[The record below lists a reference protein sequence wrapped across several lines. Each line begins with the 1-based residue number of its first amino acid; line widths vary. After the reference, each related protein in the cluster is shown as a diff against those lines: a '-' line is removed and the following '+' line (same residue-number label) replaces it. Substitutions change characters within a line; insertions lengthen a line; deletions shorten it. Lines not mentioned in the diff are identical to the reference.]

1 MRLRET
7 FLLFHAE
14 RPRKTSRISLG
25 LAARATCSARHRQAA
40 TPARFC
46 YPQLVRTRKYF
57 ASLLAIAAGALL
69 ALASFAAQS
78 APQSNPPSS
87 TQQAAPPSAPTPAP
101 LVVVIDPAHG
111 GADPGAHGSNGIAE
125 SDVVLAFARQM
136 RAALQAQGV
145 TAVLTR
151 DADADPSFDDRSAVA
166 NAQPHA
172 IFVCLHVA
180 STGTPATVRVYSLPI
195 FAAQAPTQS
204 AAAGLLPPPV
214 ELPNPHPGLRAWDNA
229 QAPYLDLSRHFAEL
243 LQSQL
248 TQRFRGSPPAPVAAA
263 VRQLRTIAAPAVA
276 IEVSNVMVADRR
288 QLDIIA
294 TPLADAVVHAVLAFE
309 PSFPATV
316 VAPAPAANSSATEP
330 AGGH

>member
-1 MRLRET
+1 M
-7 FLLFHAE
+7 
-14 RPRKTSRISLG
+14 
-25 LAARATCSARHRQAA
+25 
-40 TPARFC
+40 
-46 YPQLVRTRKYF
+46 RTRKYF
-57 ASLLAIAAGALL
+57 ASLLAVAAGALL
-69 ALASFAAQS
+69 ALASYAAQS
-78 APQSNPPSS
+78 AAPANPAPSA
-87 TQQAAPPSAPTPAP
+87 QQAAPLSAPAPAP

-111 GADPGAHGSNGIAE
+111 GADPGAHGSNGISE

-151 DADADPSFDDRSAVA
+151 DADVDPSFDDRSAVA

-180 STGTPATVRVYSLPI
+180 STGAPATVRVYSLPV
-195 FAAQAPTQS
+195 FAAEAPAQS
-204 AAAGLLPPPV
+204 VAPGLLPPPV
-214 ELPNPHPGLRAWDNA
+214 EQPNPHPGLRTWDNA

-248 TQRFRGSPPAPVAAA
+248 TQRFRGSPPAPAAAA

-276 IEVSNVMVADRR
+276 VEVSNVMVADRK
-288 QLDIIA
+288 QLDVVA

-309 PSFPATV
+309 PFFPAAIE
-316 VAPAPAANSSATEP
+316 APAPAANSAAPVP

>member
-1 MRLRET
+1 
-7 FLLFHAE
+7 
-14 RPRKTSRISLG
+14 
-25 LAARATCSARHRQAA
+25 
-40 TPARFC
+40 
-46 YPQLVRTRKYF
+46 VRTRKYF
-57 ASLLAIAAGALL
+57 ASLLTVAAGALL

-78 APQSNPPSS
+78 APQSNPAPSA
-87 TQQAAPPSAPTPAP
+87 QQAAPPSAPTPGS

-151 DADADPSFDDRSAVA
+151 DSDTDPSFDDRSAIA

-172 IFVCLHVA
+172 IFLCLHVA
-180 STGTPATVRVYSLPI
+180 STGPPATVRVYSLPI
-195 FAAQAPTQS
+195 FAVQAPAQS
-204 AAAGLLPPPV
+204 AAAGLLPPPI
-214 ELPNPHPGLRAWDNA
+214 EPPNPHPGLRTWDNA

-288 QLDIIA
+288 QLDVIA

-309 PSFPATV
+309 PSFPSAVT
-316 VAPAPAANSSATEP
+316 APAPAANSAAP
-330 AGGH
+330 ALAGGH

>member
-1 MRLRET
+1 MCY
-7 FLLFHAE
+7 A
-14 RPRKTSRISLG
+14 S
-25 LAARATCSARHRQAA
+25 HRRAA

-46 YPQLVRTRKYF
+46 YPQPVRTQKYF

-69 ALASFAAQS
+69 AFASYAAQS
-78 APQSNPPSS
+78 PPSANPAPS
-87 TQQAAPPSAPTPAP
+87 AQQAAPPSAPTPAP

-111 GADPGAHGSNGIAE
+111 GADPGAHGSNGISE

-136 RAALQAQGV
+136 RAALEAQGV

-151 DADADPSFDDRSAVA
+151 DSDIDPSFDDRSAVA

-172 IFVCLHVA
+172 IFLCLHVA
-180 STGTPATVRVYSLPI
+180 STGTPATVRVYSLPV

-214 ELPNPHPGLRAWDNA
+214 EQPNPHPGLRTWDNA

-248 TQRFRGSPPAPVAAA
+248 TQRFRGSPPAPAAAA

-309 PSFPATV
+309 PSFPAAIA
-316 VAPAPAANSSATEP
+316 APAPEVNSAAPAA